1 MVKQRELLTT
11 YGKAKQLM
19 SAYMEEINRAKKE
32 GVPIVW
38 NSIVIPRELTA
49 AYDVVSV
56 PGEWYSAT
64 SGPSQGIE
72 LLETAEACGFPH
84 EVCAYSRLSIGSMIA
99 EKGFLGEFPKPDVV
113 IGLEG
118 GCNLEAK
125 WMEFIARYYNVPL
138 FIFDYHSPC
147 YVSPKHQEQAERDAV
162 EYFVQQAYRYI
173 DFMEQATGQKLNEEK
188 LINAHITRN
197 TNAEVWQQIAELWES
212 VPSPMSF
219 KDLLAYLPFS
229 MFLCASPEELELAR
243 SLRDELAQRVKDGV
257 SGIPEERIRLYFSAP
272 PPWYHLQLLRYLESR
287 GIAVVGSIYYSSNR
301 FPEELLTG
309 GEAIGGWLNEWS
321 EPTNVDECLMEIAKK
336 WAKTL
341 DYLVPPQHT
350 YLNLKRRV
358 AQTIERCR
366 VARVDGVVFHC
377 PRGCRKGSIGQ
388 LDMRNAVRQALNIP
402 TLIYEGSPSDP
413 RDYARAAVE
422 SSMSTFLEQ
431 VIADKERKARSGN
444 GG

>member
-1 MVKQRELLTT
+1 
-11 YGKAKQLM
+11 
-19 SAYMEEINRAKKE
+19 
-32 GVPIVW
+32 
-38 NSIVIPRELTA
+38 
-49 AYDVVSV
+49 
-56 PGEWYSAT
+56 
-64 SGPSQGIE
+64 
-72 LLETAEACGFPH
+72 
-84 EVCAYSRLSIGSMIA
+84 
-99 EKGFLGEFPKPDVV
+99 
-113 IGLEG
+113 
-118 GCNLEAK
+118 
-125 WMEFIARYYNVPL
+125 
-138 FIFDYHSPC
+138 
-147 YVSPKHQEQAERDAV
+147 
-162 EYFVQQAYRYI
+162 
-173 DFMEQATGQKLNEEK
+173 
-188 LINAHITRN
+188 
-197 TNAEVWQQIAELWES
+197 
-212 VPSPMSF
+212 
-219 KDLLAYLPFS
+219 
-229 MFLCASPEELELAR
+229 MFLCARPEELELAR

-358 AQTIERCR
+358 AQTIERCK
-366 VARVDGVVFHC
+366 VANVDGVVFHC

-402 TLIYEGSPSDP
+402 TMIYEGSPSDP
-413 RDYARAAVE
+413 RDYSRAAVE
-422 SSMSTFLEQ
+422 SSMNTFLEQ